1 MSKQNAKDKAQNTQ
15 TVLQSVTP
23 TFMPTDAEVMTL
35 RIDYPPG
42 DPGSRRTATSAG
54 PASATCWR
62 AKWSSNYKENLRE

>member
-1 MSKQNAKDKAQNTQ
+1 MSKPDANEKAKNTQ

-23 TFMPTDAEVMTL
+23 AFMPTDGEVMTL

-42 DPGSRRTATSAG
+42 DPGIPRTAASAG

-62 AKWSSNYKENLRE
+62 AKWSSNYKVNLRE

>member
-1 MSKQNAKDKAQNTQ
+1 MDVNVKAKNTQ

-23 TFMPTDAEVMTL
+23 TWMPTDAEVMTL

-42 DPGSRRTATSAG
+42 NPGIPPHPTSAG

-62 AKWSSNYKENLRE
+62 AKWSSNYRVSRRE